1 MQRICWPTLLAA
13 TLVAGTVAHASSLE
27 TVVVTATRAPEPIA
41 ATGESISVI
50 TAKQLE
56 NLQVVTL
63 SNALSRLPGTTVVR
77 DGGLGQV
84 TTLSLRGAEAGQ
96 TLMLIDGVRINDPS
110 TVDGEALLGDL
121 LVNNISRVEVLRGPQ
136 SALYGSAAIGGVV
149 DIFTRRGGPAPLRYT
164 LSAQTGSFATYQL
177 AANGYGHVGAFDYG
191 AGIQYLQTNGISAA
205 DARYGN
211 KEPDGTHN
219 LSATINTRYHLT
231 PNLSLDLRGY
241 AISART
247 QFDDNYAPV
256 TFRVADSPVYN
267 RDTLLVGYAGLNW
280 ALWQGHLKNRFAV
293 TETASRRTTFDS
305 PFYLPLHED
314 YAYRGR
320 IERFSYQGT
329 AKLTDASQLV
339 FGAVDERTTLVS
351 EIAGFADASGQQSTQ
366 GYYVEGLSQVMR
378 GLTLSAGVR
387 LENNTLYGTHT
398 SYKATAAYTPNGGQ
412 TVLHAN
418 YATGFK
424 APSLYEQFSVY
435 SNPLGPLSP
444 EDAHGWEAGIDQNL
458 FAHRI
463 LASLTWFDR
472 TTHNL
477 IDFFS
482 CYGVTSQSCSLRSN
496 AGGYYYNIGRA
507 EASGVEAG
515 VKGRISSAVNVRIN
529 YTYLNAIDLLTHTEL
544 ARRPHNEANL
554 ILSWRPTDLWYL
566 AGSVHMV
573 GPRFDSANDV
583 HHLGGYATADLFIA
597 RRISA
602 HLKLYG
608 RITNVLDHHYEPAYG
623 YGAPGRA
630 FYAGIRW
637 NG

>member
-1 MQRICWPTLLAA
+1 MQRFCWPTLLAA
-13 TLVAGTVAHASSLE
+13 MLVAGTVAHASSLE

-63 SNALSRLPGTTVVR
+63 SSALASLPGAIVVR

-110 TVDGEALLGDL
+110 TVDGQALLGDL
-121 LVNNISRVEVLRGPQ
+121 LVNNISRVEVVRGPQ
-136 SALYGSAAIGGVV
+136 SALYGSSAIGGVV

-177 AANGYGHVGAFDYG
+177 AANGYGQVGQFEYG
-191 AGIQYLQTNGISAA
+191 AGIQYLQSNGISAA

-211 KEPDGTHN
+211 NEPDGTHN

-231 PNLSLDLRGY
+231 PNISLDLRGY

-280 ALWQGHLKNRFAV
+280 ALWHGHLKNRFAV

-329 AKLTDASQLV
+329 AQLTDASQLV
-339 FGAVDERTTLVS
+339 FGAVNERTTLVS
-351 EIAGFADASGQQSTQ
+351 EIAGYADASGQQSTQ
-366 GYYVEGLSQVMR
+366 GYYAEGLS
-378 GLTLSAGVR
+378 
-387 LENNTLYGTHT
+387 
-398 SYKATAAYTPNGGQ
+398 
-412 TVLHAN
+412 
-418 YATGFK
+418 
-424 APSLYEQFSVY
+424 
-435 SNPLGPLSP
+435 
-444 EDAHGWEAGIDQNL
+444 
-458 FAHRI
+458 
-463 LASLTWFDR
+463 
-472 TTHNL
+472 
-477 IDFFS
+477 
-482 CYGVTSQSCSLRSN
+482 
-496 AGGYYYNIGRA
+496 
-507 EASGVEAG
+507 
-515 VKGRISSAVNVRIN
+515 
-529 YTYLNAIDLLTHTEL
+529 
-544 ARRPHNEANL
+544 
-554 ILSWRPTDLWYL
+554 
-566 AGSVHMV
+566 
-573 GPRFDSANDV
+573 
-583 HHLGGYATADLFIA
+583 
-597 RRISA
+597 
-602 HLKLYG
+602 
-608 RITNVLDHHYEPAYG
+608 
-623 YGAPGRA
+623 
-630 FYAGIRW
+630 
-637 NG
+637 